1 MRYPISARL
10 WWPTVVGGAIFLIEL
25 LLLPAALIARVT
37 LLAPLVIVPRLLG
50 MTGDDRSVAR
60 LAGWPS
66 LVAAVP
72 LVFAFGLPAGVPAAL
87 LSVPWLALCAAA
99 ALLAAWHAIPL
110 LPRLLDRG
118 ILADAGVDAAC
129 GFLAVGAVFLAA
141 DRLGIQPLGFS
152 TTIILLTG
160 THFHVAAFGLLL
172 LTALLARRR
181 PWLNASVVG
190 LVVGF
195 PITAAGFVL
204 SSDLIGAVGAL
215 VVGAAGIGTG
225 VAWWSD
231 GGYSLEAW
239 TKRIAGVALLA
250 GMALGI
256 AWSWS
261 VVFGIGF
268 IGLDLMVRTHG
279 ALNAGAVLLASL
291 LGRWD
296 RA

>member
-1 MRYPISARL
+1 MARR
-10 WWPTVVGGAIFLIEL
+10 WWPTLVGGAIFLLEL
-25 LLLPAALIARVT
+25 LLLSAPLIARVA
-37 LLAPLVIVPRLLG
+37 LVAPLVIVPRLLG
-50 MTGDDRSVAR
+50 MTGDHRMMAR
-60 LAGWPS
+60 LAGWPV
-66 LVAAVP
+66 LLAAIP
-72 LVFAFGLPAGVPAAL
+72 LVVAFGLPAGVAAAS

-99 ALLAAWHAIPL
+99 VPLAAWHAIPL
-110 LPRLLDRG
+110 LPRILDRG
-118 ILADAGVDAAC
+118 ILADLGADAAC
-129 GFLAVGAVFLAA
+129 CFLAVGAVFLAA

-152 TTIILLTG
+152 MTIILLTG

-172 LTALLARRR
+172 LTAILARRR

-225 VAWWSD
+225 LAWWSD
-231 GGYSLEAW
+231 GGYGLEAW
-239 TKRIAGVALLA
+239 IKRVAGVALLV
-250 GMALGI
+250 GMILGI

-279 ALNAGAVLLASL
+279 ALNAGAVLLTSL
-291 LGRWD
+291 LGGWN